1 MDRGIYKYKCS
12 DCGHEFIGID
22 MELNCTAASVSVKC
36 PKCGSLNTRISG
48 LLLFDLF
55 KQGCKEFFRNL
66 WKNKKSKQINNR
78 DNMTEN
84 FCSH

>member
-22 MELNCTAASVSVKC
+22 MELNCTVASVPVKC

-48 LLLFDLF
+48 LLLFDIF
-55 KQGCKEFFRNL
+55 KQGCKEFFRN
-66 WKNKKSKQINNR
+66 KNKKSKQKAK
-78 DNMTEN
+78 
-84 FCSH
+84 

>member
-36 PKCGSLNTRISG
+36 PKYGSLNTRNSG

-55 KQGCKEFFRNL
+55 KEKCKEFFRNL

>member
-12 DCGHEFIGID
+12 ECGHEFIGID
-22 MELNCTAASVSVKC
+22 MELNCTSASVPVKC

-55 KQGCKEFFRNL
+55 KGGDA
-66 WKNKKSKQINNR
+66 KNSSETYGKKQKK
-78 DNMTEN
+78 
-84 FCSH
+84 

>member
-22 MELNCTAASVSVKC
+22 MELNCTSASVPVKC

-48 LLLFDLF
+48 LLLFDLL
-55 KQGCKEFFRNL
+55 KDAKNSSETYG
-66 WKNKKSKQINNR
+66 KNKKSKQNN
-78 DNMTEN
+78 
-84 FCSH
+84 

>member
-22 MELNCTAASVSVKC
+22 MELNCTSASVPVKS
-36 PKCGSLNTRISG
+36 KCGSLNTRISG

-55 KQGCKEFFRNL
+55 KGGMQRIHPKLME
-66 WKNKKSKQINNR
+66 KTKKVNKTTK
-78 DNMTEN
+78 
-84 FCSH
+84 

>member
-36 PKCGSLNTRISG
+36 PKCGSLNTRNSG

-55 KQGCKEFFRNL
+55 KEKCKEFFRNL

>member
-36 PKCGSLNTRISG
+36 PKCGSWHTMPSG
-48 LLLFDLF
+48 INGFF
-55 KQGCKEFFRNL
+55 KRKIYNMIWESIDERQG
-66 WKNKKSKQINNR
+66 
-78 DNMTEN
+78 DTE
-84 FCSH
+84 

>member
-1 MDRGIYKYKCS
+1 
-12 DCGHEFIGID
+12 

-36 PKCGSLNTRISG
+36 PKCGSLNTRNSG

-55 KQGCKEFFRNL
+55 KEKCKEFFRNL

>member
-22 MELNCTAASVSVKC
+22 MELNCTSASVPVKC

-48 LLLFDLF
+48 LLLFDLLKGGMQRILPKLME
-55 KQGCKEFFRNL
+55 KQKE
-66 WKNKKSKQINNR
+66 
-78 DNMTEN
+78 
-84 FCSH
+84 

>member
-12 DCGHEFIGID
+12 YCGHEFIGID

-36 PKCGSLNTRISG
+36 PKCGSLNTRNSG

-55 KQGCKEFFRNL
+55 KEKCKEFFRNL
-66 WKNKKSKQINNR
+66 WKNKKK
-78 DNMTEN
+78 
-84 FCSH
+84 

>member
-22 MELNCTAASVSVKC
+22 MELNCTSASVPVKC

-48 LLLFDLF
+48 LLLFDLL
-55 KQGCKEFFRNL
+55 KGGMQRILPKLME
-66 WKNKKSKQINNR
+66 KTKKVNKTTK
-78 DNMTEN
+78 
-84 FCSH
+84 

>member
-48 LLLFDLF
+48 SLLFDIF
-55 KQGCKEFFRNL
+55 KEECKEFFRNL
-66 WKNKKSKQINNR
+66 WKNKKSKQN
-78 DNMTEN
+78 
-84 FCSH
+84 S

>member
-1 MDRGIYKYKCS
+1 MYRGIYKYKCS

-36 PKCGSLNTRISG
+36 PKCGSLNTRNSG

-55 KQGCKEFFRNL
+55 KEKCKEFFRNL
-66 WKNKKSKQINNR
+66 WKNKK
-78 DNMTEN
+78 E
-84 FCSH
+84 